1 MNENTILTLR
11 KSILAGAAIALGCSA
26 FCACDNKYIGA
37 FLFSIGLCTICGKKW
52 LLFTG
57 ALCRCEKTIK
67 ELALIFIGNLLG
79 SALVFFL
86 CLPLPLMQTA
96 ANIGS
101 AKTAKGLSEIFV
113 SAVLCETCIY
123 IAVTAYKERMTALG
137 KYIGIVL
144 GVMVFILCGYEHC
157 VADMFYFWIA
167 GAWSAR
173 AVVCIL
179 IITLGNAV
187 GGVIFPVLR
196 DLQNR

>member
-1 MNENTILTLR
+1 MNEEIKLTLR

-57 ALCRCEKTIK
+57 ALCRCEKTVK
-67 ELALIFIGNLLG
+67 ELALIFVGNLLG

-96 ANIGS
+96 ADIGS

-113 SAVLCETCIY
+113 SAVLCEICIY

-157 VADMFYFWIA
+157 VADMFYALSCPTSKAGLAACLVIITAAGNVA
-167 GAWSAR
+167 GAA
-173 AVVCIL
+173 L
-179 IITLGNAV
+179 MNALD
-187 GGVIFPVLR
+187 PKP
-196 DLQNR
+196 Q